1 MKNVTLVVQE
11 CSNETSYENISYS
24 MIGNQFREYHT
35 NVTLTQEDA
44 TYILY
49 HVECVV
55 DDLFEFTPVLNL
67 DLEVERKTP
76 GFGVTIVIG
85 VLALVSL
92 FRRGFM
98 K

>member
-76 GFGVTIVIG
+76 GFELIIGIGAIILIV
-85 VLALVSL
+85 LWKQKTKL
-92 FRRGFM
+92 
-98 K
+98 